1 MQSELQIE
9 LNRRD
14 KKRYLEELSELE
26 NKLAS
31 CHSRIFWIVL
41 NLLIIEPAITAGA
54 GYYFWDKFK
63 TALSSGQQ
71 IANWG
76 EFISAVKWSAIIIAF
91 MFATTSLSLLF
102 YLWRIASLKSE
113 IARIRTKLSRLE

>member
-31 CHSRIFWIVL
+31 CHSRIF
-41 NLLIIEPAITAGA
+41 
-54 GYYFWDKFK
+54 
-63 TALSSGQQ
+63 
-71 IANWG
+71 
-76 EFISAVKWSAIIIAF
+76 
-91 MFATTSLSLLF
+91 
-102 YLWRIASLKSE
+102 
-113 IARIRTKLSRLE
+113 